1 MADLRILRL
10 QVRPAFGGSSVL
22 PSGAGSPAGFLSSMG
37 ARNAFARKVVAALA
51 AATLI
56 SCADAKSPAPL
67 LRKNEIKLYVTAENA
82 GQAMQALKL
91 DEHKAKKRTVVFF
104 DTSDRALA
112 AQHLIL
118 RARQGGKGSRGDS
131 TVKLRAPAGATELS
145 AAELAIQPEQ
155 DWTNEHEPTL
165 SRSKDR
171 ESIAKGLV
179 SQVIAGELAVAELFD
194 AGQQELVTARMKNFN
209 WSDLR
214 LYGPVKASVWR
225 QQWKLDGF
233 PEDVTVELWR
243 LKKAGET
250 KEILEVSANTRAETD
265 EQAKELAQ
273 RFFAAAKAAG
283 MGEPSGQTK
292 TQMVLDFFQPGVAPV
307 K

>member
-1 MADLRILRL
+1 MVDLGVLRL
-10 QVRPAFGGSSVL
+10 RVKRPGCGLRESLHAATRIAS
-22 PSGAGSPAGFLSSMG
+22 A
-37 ARNAFARKVVAALA
+37 AALA
-51 AATLI
+51 AALL
-56 SCADAKSPAPL
+56 SCSDAKAPTAP

-82 GQAMQALKL
+82 AQAMQALKL
-91 DEHKAKKRTVVFF
+91 DEHKAKKRTVVYF
-104 DTSDRALA
+104 DTSDKSLA
-112 AQHLIL
+112 AEHLIL

-131 TVKLRAPAGATELS
+131 TVKLRASAGATALS

-209 WSDLR
+209 WADLR

-233 PEDVTVELWR
+233 PEDVTVELWH
-243 LKKAGET
+243 LKKDGKTED
-250 KEILEVSANTRAETD
+250 ILEVSANTKAETD
-265 EQAKELAQ
+265 EQARELAQ
-273 RFFAAAKAAG
+273 RFFAAARAAG
-283 MGEPSGQTK
+283 MGEPTGQTK
-292 TQMVLDFFQPGVAPV
+292 TQMVLDFFQPGVATA